1 MHNRRPAV
9 PPFLALSFGILAT
22 STASIFIRYA
32 QSSAPSLV
40 IAACRLLI
48 AALILSPLAVTRQ
61 RAELKTLA
69 RPDLWLALLSGFFL
83 ALHFATW
90 ISSLEYTSVASSVV
104 LVSTTPLWVALLA
117 PVAIKEP
124 LSRPVFIGMLLAL
137 VGGVIVSLSDACAWQ
152 SGRLACPP
160 LAEFVRGR
168 AFLGDLLA
176 LAGAFM
182 AAGYLLIGRSLR
194 ARVSMMSYVFV
205 VYGMAALVLAVIMLA
220 AGQSPFGYPPL
231 TYLWFLLLALVP
243 QLLGH
248 STYNWALGYLSAAYV
263 SIALLGEPVG
273 STVLAYFLLNETPTV
288 LKIFGAILIL
298 VGIYVASRSAEVQ
311 PEAEAQREA

>member
-104 LVSTTPLWVALLA
+104 LVSTAPLWVALLA

-194 ARVSMMSYVFV
+194 SRVSMMSYVFV

-311 PEAEAQREA
+311 PEAETLLEA